1 MLDKVDPVHDFLVA
15 WEKEG
20 PLNGNKSLDRA
31 SYMLRAETNKHLN
44 GKFLLVEINHPGFG
58 DAEFQAALT
67 KVHREQFRRTN
78 PALYDV
84 LQASSDPDV
93 EIPACYHSYMLY
105 SLNGTRQLFAD
116 EPIYGEERL
125 ADLPWFVGPNAQ
137 SITVFQEHDREDGQT
152 LVRVLN
158 KMQWRGRKPRVIDGF

>member
-44 GKFLLVEINHPGFG
+44 GKFLLVEINHPAFG
-58 DAEFQAALT
+58 DAEYQAALT

-84 LQASSDPDV
+84 LEASSDPDV
-93 EIPACYHSYMLY
+93 KIPACYHTYMLY
-105 SLNGTRQLFAD
+105 SLNGTATRFAD
-116 EPIYGEERL
+116 
-125 ADLPWFVGPNAQ
+125 DLSVVRSGLRTFPGSSVPMPSPSLSFRNTTEK
-137 SITVFQEHDREDGQT
+137 TVRPLSGS
-152 LVRVLN
+152 
-158 KMQWRGRKPRVIDGF
+158 